1 MAASLSAHGLGP
13 ADGLPQP
20 TRLTRNYSYFT
31 IAWITGS
38 TSVIDSA
45 PLGKRGPLPRASSR
59 GFSLFQLRAPGPR
72 RFVLR
77 KSQKA
82 IANDGT
88 TSECARPPA
97 PGGRCRGLGGGSDLR
112 GPEYPECYAFLRGM
126 RGSGTIS
133 SRLTVRGSHAT
144 SRATSRAEMRRF
156 A

>member
-1 MAASLSAHGLGP
+1 M
-13 ADGLPQP
+13 
-20 TRLTRNYSYFT
+20 
-31 IAWITGS
+31 
-38 TSVIDSA
+38 IDSA
-45 PLGKRGPLPRASSR
+45 PLGKRVPLPRASSR

-72 RFVLR
+72 RFVLPR
-77 KSQKA
+77 AQ
-82 IANDGT
+82 IAKGYCKRRHDVGV
-88 TSECARPPA
+88 CPPRRPR
-97 PGGRCRGLGGGSDLR
+97 GRYRGLGAGSDLR